1 MLMICLKIFYLS
13 SLKGSDG
20 RFWMHQQL
28 CSCIKPSSVKVRKM
42 MQFLKIFRFHYHE
55 ERITRNTFIILHFI
69 EEDRRVLTF
78 LHHIK
83 FLHWLIITFFC
94 FSPLFTKC
102 VVDSWKFLSL
112 KFQRLYDANNMKWI
126 IALPIQYQS
135 YALALESIFQSTTH
149 QIVRVGLYLLF

>member
-1 MLMICLKIFYLS
+1 MADFECINSYVLVS
-13 SLKGSDG
+13 SLHLWRWGKWCNFL
-20 RFWMHQQL
+20 RF
-28 CSCIKPSSVKVRKM
+28 
-42 MQFLKIFRFHYHE
+42 FD
-55 ERITRNTFIILHFI
+55 FIIIMRRGLQETHLLFSI
-69 EEDRRVLTF
+69 SNDEDRRVLTF
-78 LHHIK
+78 LHNIK

-126 IALPIQYQS
+126 IALSIQYQS

-149 QIVRVGLYLLF
+149 QLI